1 MRITRETLIR
11 IAKETAQKRALA
23 DPGLVAAYLTG
34 SLRSENPFLGNSTD
48 IDIVL
53 VHAGQ
58 IKVRREIVALTPEI
72 HLDIVHNPRSEYEKP
87 KELRIH
93 SWLGPELYDPL
104 PLYVTQHFF
113 EFVQAGV
120 RAGYNEPVN
129 VLARARRNAE
139 HARQIW
145 SGLQLSQE
153 TGPALLLSYLKGV
166 NHAANAV
173 ALLTG
178 GPLAER
184 RFLLQ
189 FQERAGAAGVPG
201 LAAGLLELLGGAQ
214 VDATTLNE
222 FLPEWEKAFVEAA
235 SRNQVHA
242 PSPVPRAGT
251 GTTSLESGLPR
262 RNRDYSAPSPVQE
275 PGLSRGNRD
284 YSAPSGNRDYF
295 ASIAAP
301 RLLYY
306 KRSFEAMLAGKS
318 PKSVLWPLV
327 NTWTLSTAVLPPTHQ
342 SKWKAACET
351 LGLAGEPFNERLE
364 GLDRFLDTIEEMLEN
379 WAASQGL

>member
-1 MRITRETLIR
+1 MRITRETLVR

-58 IKVRREIVALTPEI
+58 PKVRREVLPVTPEI
-72 HLDIVHNPRSEYEKP
+72 HLDIVHNPRSEYERP

-93 SWLGPELYDPL
+93 PWLGPELYDPL

-113 EFVQAGV
+113 EFIQAGV
-120 RAGYNEPVN
+120 RAEYSEPVN
-129 VLARARRNAE
+129 VLARARKNAE

-189 FQERAGAAGVPG
+189 FQERAGAAGAPG
-201 LAAGLLELLGGAQ
+201 LAAGLLGLLGGAQ
-214 VDATTLNE
+214 VDAATLSK
-222 FLPEWEKAFVEAA
+222 FLTEWEKTFVEAA
-235 SRNQVHA
+235 SRKEVH
-242 PSPVPRAGT
+242 
-251 GTTSLESGLPR
+251 
-262 RNRDYSAPSPVQE
+262 
-275 PGLSRGNRD
+275 
-284 YSAPSGNRDYF
+284 

-301 RLLYY
+301 RLAYY
-306 KRSFEAMLAGKS
+306 KLAFEAMLAGEY
-318 PKSVLWPLV
+318 PQSVLWPLV
-327 NTWTLSTAVLPPTHQ
+327 HTWTLSAAVLPPTHL
-342 SKWKAACET
+342 SKWQAAGET
-351 LGLAGEPFNERLE
+351 LGLTGEAFNERME
-364 GLDRFLDTIEEMLEN
+364 GLDNFLDTVEELLEN
-379 WAASQGL
+379 MATSQGL

>member
-23 DPGLVAAYLTG
+23 DPRLVAAYLTG

-58 IKVRREIVALTPEI
+58 PKVRREILPVTPEI

-93 SWLGPELYDPL
+93 PWLGPELYDPL
-104 PLYVTQHFF
+104 PLYGTQHFF

-120 RAGYNEPVN
+120 RAEYNEPVN

-153 TGPALLLSYLKGV
+153 TGPALLLSYLKGL

-173 ALLTG
+173 AMLAG

-184 RFLLQ
+184 RFMLQ

-201 LAAGLLELLGGAQ
+201 LAAGLLGLLGGAQ
-214 VDATTLNE
+214 VDAATLSK
-222 FLPEWEKAFVEAA
+222 FLPDWEKAFVDAA
-235 SRNQVHA
+235 NRKKVH
-242 PSPVPRAGT
+242 
-251 GTTSLESGLPR
+251 
-262 RNRDYSAPSPVQE
+262 
-275 PGLSRGNRD
+275 
-284 YSAPSGNRDYF
+284 
-295 ASIAAP
+295 ASIAVP
-301 RLLYY
+301 RLAYY
-306 KRSFEAMLAGKS
+306 KRAFETMLAGGS
-318 PKSVLWPLV
+318 PQSLLWPLV
-327 NTWTLSTAVLPPTHQ
+327 HTWTLSAAALPPTHQ
-342 SKWKAACET
+342 SKWQAACET
-351 LGLAGEPFNERLE
+351 LGLTGKVFIERVE
-364 GLDRFLDTIEEMLEN
+364 GLDRFLDTIEELLEN
-379 WAASQGL
+379 LAASQGL

>member
-23 DPGLVAAYLTG
+23 DPELVAAYLTG

-58 IKVRREIVALTPEI
+58 PKVRREIVPVTPEI
-72 HLDIVHNPRSEYEKP
+72 HLDIVHNPRSDYDKP

-93 SWLGPELYDPL
+93 PWLGPELYDPL
-104 PLYVTQHFF
+104 PLYGTQHFF

-120 RAGYNEPVN
+120 RAEYDEPVN

-153 TGPALLLSYLKGV
+153 TGPALLLAYLKGV
-166 NHAANAV
+166 SHAANAV

-178 GPLAER
+178 APLAER

-189 FQERAGAAGVPG
+189 FQHRSAAAGAPG
-201 LAAGLLELLGGAQ
+201 LADDLLGLLDGTQVDVATLGG
-214 VDATTLNE
+214 
-222 FLPEWEKAFVEAA
+222 FLPEWEKTFIEAA
-235 SRNQVHA
+235 GRAQVHESIA
-242 PSPVPRAGT
+242 VPRLA
-251 GTTSLESGLPR
+251 
-262 RNRDYSAPSPVQE
+262 
-275 PGLSRGNRD
+275 
-284 YSAPSGNRDYF
+284 
-295 ASIAAP
+295 
-301 RLLYY
+301 YY
-306 KRSFEAMLAGKS
+306 KRSFEAMLAGES
-318 PKSVLWPLV
+318 PQSILWPLIH
-327 NTWTLSTAVLPPTHQ
+327 TWTLSAAVLPPTRQ
-342 SKWKAACET
+342 AKWQAACET
-351 LGLAGEPFNERLE
+351 LGLTGEAFDERME
-364 GLDRFLDTIEEMLEN
+364 GLDRFLDNVEEMLEN
-379 WAASQGL
+379 RAASHGL

>member
-34 SLRSENPFLGNSTD
+34 SLLSENPFLGSSTD

-58 IKVRREIVALTPEI
+58 PKVRREILPVTPEI
-72 HLDIVHNPRSEYEKP
+72 HLDIVHNPRSEYKKP

-93 SWLGPELYDPL
+93 PWLGPELYDPL
-104 PLYVTQHFF
+104 PLYGTQHFF

-120 RAGYNEPVN
+120 RAEYDGPAN

-153 TGPALLLSYLKGV
+153 TGPARLLSYLKSL

-173 ALLTG
+173 ALLSG
-178 GPLAER
+178 APLAER

-189 FQERAGAAGVPG
+189 FRERAAAAGVPG
-201 LAAGLLELLGGAQ
+201 LATGLLGLLGGAQ
-214 VDATTLNE
+214 VDAATLSE
-222 FLPEWEKAFVEAA
+222 FLTEWEKTFVEAY
-235 SRNQVHA
+235 SRNMVH
-242 PSPVPRAGT
+242 
-251 GTTSLESGLPR
+251 
-262 RNRDYSAPSPVQE
+262 
-275 PGLSRGNRD
+275 
-284 YSAPSGNRDYF
+284 

-301 RLLYY
+301 RLAYY
-306 KRSFEAMLAGKS
+306 KLAFAVMLAGES
-318 PKSVLWPLV
+318 PQSVLWPMIH
-327 NTWTLSTAVLPPTHQ
+327 TWTLSAAALPPTHQ
-342 SKWKAACET
+342 SRWQVACET
-351 LGLAGEPFNERLE
+351 LGLAGDLFRERVE
-364 GLDRFLDTIEEMLEN
+364 GLDHFLDTIEELLEN
-379 WAASQGL
+379 MASSQGL

>member
-11 IAKETAQKRALA
+11 IAKETAQKRALS

-53 VHAGQ
+53 IHTGQ
-58 IKVRREIVALTPEI
+58 PKVRREILPLTPGI

-93 SWLGPELYDPL
+93 PWLGPELYDPL
-104 PLYVTQHFF
+104 PLYVNQHFF

-120 RAGYNEPVN
+120 RAEYNEPVN

-153 TGPALLLSYLKGV
+153 TGPALLLSYLKAV
-166 NHAANAV
+166 NHAANAI

-189 FQERAGAAGVPG
+189 FQERAGAAGAPG
-201 LAAGLLELLGGAQ
+201 LAAGLLGLLGGAQ
-214 VDATTLNE
+214 VDAATLSE
-222 FLPEWEKAFVEAA
+222 FLTGWEKAFVDAA
-235 SRNQVHA
+235 SRKHVH
-242 PSPVPRAGT
+242 
-251 GTTSLESGLPR
+251 
-262 RNRDYSAPSPVQE
+262 
-275 PGLSRGNRD
+275 
-284 YSAPSGNRDYF
+284 

-301 RLLYY
+301 RLAYY
-306 KRSFEAMLAGKS
+306 KLAFEAMLAGES
-318 PKSVLWPLV
+318 PQSVLWPLIH
-327 NTWTLSTAVLPPTHQ
+327 TWTLAAIVLPPSHQ
-342 SKWKAACET
+342 SKWQAACET
-351 LGLAGEPFNERLE
+351 LGLTGEAFNERLE
-364 GLDRFLDTIEEMLEN
+364 GLDRFLDTVEELLEN
-379 WAASQGL
+379 LAVSLGV

>member
-58 IKVRREIVALTPEI
+58 PKVRREILPVTPEI

-93 SWLGPELYDPL
+93 PWLGPELYDPL

-113 EFVQAGV
+113 EFIQAGV
-120 RAGYNEPVN
+120 RAEYSEPVN

-173 ALLTG
+173 SLLTG

-189 FQERAGAAGVPG
+189 FQERAAAAGAPG
-201 LAAGLLELLGGAQ
+201 LAADLLGLLGGAQ
-214 VDATTLNE
+214 VDAATLSK
-222 FLPEWEKAFVEAA
+222 FLTEWEKTFVDAA
-235 SRNQVHA
+235 SRNKAHA

-251 GTTSLESGLPR
+251 GTTSLEPGLP
-262 RNRDYSAPSPVQE
+262 
-275 PGLSRGNRD
+275 RGNRD
-284 YSAPSGNRDYF
+284 YPVPSRNRDYPVP
-295 ASIAAP
+295 S
-301 RLLYY
+301 RNRDY
-306 KRSFEAMLAGKS
+306 LAGTGTTPPRPGTGTTPPRPGTGTTPQASLRPDWHTTNWRSRPCWQAIPRS
-318 PKSVLWPLV
+318 PCSGRWCIPGRC
-327 NTWTLSTAVLPPTHQ
+327 PPQFFRQRTNRIGRPPVKH
-342 SKWKAACET
+342 S
-351 LGLAGEPFNERLE
+351 G
-364 GLDRFLDTIEEMLEN
+364 
-379 WAASQGL
+379 

>member
-53 VHAGQ
+53 VHAG
-58 IKVRREIVALTPEI
+58 KVKIRREILPLTPEI
-72 HLDIVHNPRSEYEKP
+72 HLDIVHNPRSEYDKP
-87 KELRIH
+87 KELRINP
-93 SWLGPELYDPL
+93 WLGPELYDPL

-120 RAGYNEPVN
+120 RAEYNEPVN
-129 VLARARRNAE
+129 ILARARRNAE

-145 SGLQLSQE
+145 NGLQLSQE
-153 TGPALLLSYLKGV
+153 TGPRRLLSYLKGV

-189 FQERAGAAGVPG
+189 FQERARSAGAPG
-201 LAAGLLELLGGAQ
+201 LTAGLLGLLGEAQ
-214 VDATTLNE
+214 VDAATLGK
-222 FLPEWEKAFVEAA
+222 FLPEWEKTFVEAT
-235 SRNQVHA
+235 SRNKVF
-242 PSPVPRAGT
+242 VT
-251 GTTSLESGLPR
+251 
-262 RNRDYSAPSPVQE
+262 
-275 PGLSRGNRD
+275 
-284 YSAPSGNRDYF
+284 SGNRDHL
-295 ASIAAP
+295 ASIAVP
-301 RLLYY
+301 RVAYY
-306 KRSFEAMLAGKS
+306 KQSFEALLAGEFPQS
-318 PKSVLWPLV
+318 ILWPLV
-327 NTWTLSTAVLPPTHQ
+327 HTWTLSATILPPTHQ
-342 SKWKAACET
+342 SKWQAACET
-351 LGLAGEPFNERLE
+351 LGLTGAPFNERLE
-364 GLDRFLDTIEEMLEN
+364 GLDRFLDSVEEMLEN
-379 WAASQGL
+379 LAASQGL